1 VTKKLLQ
8 YRCIIGRFSRLTMAR
23 TGIYLTVATL
33 VAIHAALL
41 AWSAKHQA
49 VTFDEAAHLAAGCAY
64 WSGHEMA
71 VYSHSPP
78 LLRYVGALPAV
89 LMGAHLPDVSQI
101 AGAKI
106 FIRHFDFARAFSQLN
121 RDRYPRMVFAGRLAM
136 IPISCAGLLIVFA
149 WARSLW
155 GTFAGL
161 GAAAI
166 WTFEPNVLAF
176 GSIVGTDLGTA
187 VFCALAAWCWW
198 RYLDQPTRARR
209 YFAALA
215 LAAAVLCKFSAL
227 MLIPALILLYAFAYD
242 RGGREKAKALRG
254 SLLTA
259 FLVTWLAIGAA
270 YQFRRFGFFY
280 GTTEFYSHVM
290 HRLQWVLPRYLWI
303 PLPKDFAVGFDVQKA
318 ESDAGGPSFWFG
330 DHYDAPR
337 WDYYPVALLTK
348 VPPELLLLL
357 IAAIV
362 WGGIALSKNLKPG
375 KQLFPTRHMAYLL
388 PGGMLLCI
396 GWLSNLNLGIRYLL
410 PAWPFAIVAVAGLF
424 SLSRIRAL
432 AVLAVIALAAE
443 TLVQA
448 PRFLTYASPLMG
460 GPATAWQRVLVDF
473 DWSQGVA
480 DLARWQHR
488 TGSGRIGIALLACTD
503 PSIYG
508 LDFVPADEM
517 TSERFVAVDTLFLEG
532 FRRGLPLPHGG
543 MTSHAI
549 SIWQWQQLWSVKP
562 VAIADDCIYVYSR
575 ADFDAALKRTS
586 TQPANAQ

>member
-1 VTKKLLQ
+1 
-8 YRCIIGRFSRLTMAR
+8 MAR

-488 TGSGRIGIALLACTD
+488 ASCLYRSQHLRPRFCPGRRND
-503 PSIYG
+503 Q
-508 LDFVPADEM
+508 
-517 TSERFVAVDTLFLEG
+517 RTLRC
-532 FRRGLPLPHGG
+532 RRHPLPRRFQARPPPPPRRHDIPC
-543 MTSHAI
+543 HLHLA
-549 SIWQWQQLWSVKP
+549 
-562 VAIADDCIYVYSR
+562 VATVVERQTCRHCRRLHLRV
-575 ADFDAALKRTS
+575 
-586 TQPANAQ
+586 